1 MKKTLTGK
9 IISTKMTDTVVVE
22 VDRFMRHPRYAK
34 LLKKTR
40 RFKAVPIPDLKVG
53 DEVMIEETRPL
64 SKEKRWR
71 VIER

>member
-40 RFKAVPIPDLKVG
+40 RFKVVPIPDLKVG